1 MEPAAT
7 TPTYTPEQIAR
18 AMAYVANSRQKERE
32 KYQRNKEHRLAY
44 SKAYYAAHKEAI
56 SEKHKVTYA
65 AKHPKQEP
73 SAPTS

>member
-1 MEPAAT
+1 MEPAQA
-7 TPTYTPEQIAR
+7 PKYTPEQIER

-56 SEKHKVTYA
+56 SEKHKATYA
-65 AKHPKQEP
+65 AKHPKP
-73 SAPTS
+73 APTE